1 MRTLPERTDTNNQL
15 INQCYGKLQASR
27 IVNVYRPLIEITGSF
42 DAGVFL
48 SQLTYWNRKG
58 VDLSENNGF
67 IFKTIEEIYEETGL
81 TDYEQRHAK
90 DTLKARELIETYRQK
105 LFGKG
110 SKTFIRLNNET
121 ILHKLCEYYDIDVKE
136 VGEITPENWKIGN
149 HPVLRRLYSDRF
161 AYHRDLV
168 YCLGNIE
175 SAAMLSYLLNRC
187 AVEQKIYKSY
197 TMEDWSRILC
207 LSKTTQSTSRLI
219 LKELGVMEEQQLIPF
234 NARIFSFPQFETI
247 LERLGRLSEYK
258 ENPVEL
264 PITKLAEAKRL
275 AKKAKNGQTDCEN
288 NKSLGN
294 NKLLLNCE
302 IPKLGSA
309 NLDSEDSDKNAEKT
323 NKSLKNNELLLN
335 SEIPKLGT
343 AERRKIEPL
352 NCEILKQSFK
362 ENTLK
367 DYSTYN
373 NTPLNPPTIS
383 ISFGGGGVVSSHS
396 AISAENNSGYL
407 NDEKSATE
415 TPQQGDK
422 SPTTNAN
429 FDNLVYPSCFYRET
443 RNDPQIQ
450 QAFKDDIRRIVACI
464 IPFATTSEIQ
474 ELLDETERPN
484 VSSVRNY
491 FARLC
496 REKAQGL
503 FFPRV
508 AEKVKYHREEC
519 AKNIAQ
525 QQQTVQQQQANRVRQ
540 ELQQQAHGVM
550 QEYSDYIE
558 TMVFA
563 TKNKN
568 ELRQKLTD
576 EYYEQAK
583 IIENQLISAAAIPVI
598 RIYVEKIATILIA
611 YAYQFHETILDACQL
626 RQKIVHKIGEKELQQ
641 SDNEILWNTLNIPEM
656 QGNIE

>member
-1 MRTLPERTDTNNQL
+1 MRTLPERMDSNNQV

-27 IVNVYRPLIEITGSF
+27 IVNVYRPLIEIAGSF

-90 DTLKARELIETYRQK
+90 DALKAKGLIETYRQK
-105 LFGKG
+105 VFGRG

-121 ILHKLCEYYDIDVKE
+121 ILRQLCEYYDIDIGE
-136 VGEITPENWKIGN
+136 VSEITPENWKIGN
-149 HPVLRRLYSDRF
+149 HPVLRRLYSDRV

-197 TMEDWSRILC
+197 TMKDWSRILC
-207 LSKTTQSTSRLI
+207 LSKTVQSSSRLI
-219 LKELGVMEEQQLIPF
+219 LKELGVLEEQQLIPF

-247 LERLGRLSEYK
+247 LARLERLAEYK
-258 ENPVEL
+258 ENPVDL
-264 PITKLAEAKRL
+264 PITKLTEEKRL
-275 AKKAKNGQTDCEN
+275 AKKAKNGENDDKN
-288 NKSLGN
+288 NKSLEN
-294 NKLLLNCE
+294 NKLPLNCE
-302 IPKLGSA
+302 IL
-309 NLDSEDSDKNAEKT
+309 
-323 NKSLKNNELLLN
+323 
-335 SEIPKLGT
+335 KLGT
-343 AERRKIEPL
+343 AERRKIETQ

-362 ENTLK
+362 EITFK
-367 DYSTYN
+367 DYSTYT
-373 NTPLNPPTIS
+373 TPLNPPTTIS
-383 ISFGGGGVVSSHS
+383 ISFGGGSGGVSSHS
-396 AISAENNSGYL
+396 AISAENHSGCL
-407 NDEKSATE
+407 KDEKSATE

-450 QAFKDDIRRIVACI
+450 QAFKDDIRRIVASI

-484 VSSVRNY
+484 VSSMRNY

-508 AEKVKYHREEC
+508 AEKVKYHREEY
-519 AKNIAQ
+519 AKEVAERQ
-525 QQQTVQQQQANRVRQ
+525 QQQQLKQVQTEEQQLKQQANNIV
-540 ELQQQAHGVM
+540 

-558 TMVFA
+558 QMVLN
-563 TKNKN
+563 TQDKNQ
-568 ELRQKLTD
+568 LHQKLTD
-576 EYYEQAK
+576 EYQKYAS
-583 IIENQLISAAAIPVI
+583 IIENQLNAKIFISPIVQI
-598 RIYVEKIATILIA
+598 NVEKIATILIT
-611 YAYQFHETILDACQL
+611 YAYHFNNTISNACEL
-626 RQKIVHKIGEKELQQ
+626 RQKIINRIGEKKLQQ
-641 SDNEILWNTLNIPEM
+641 PENQILWETLNIPEM
-656 QGNIE
+656 QGRLSDEWNQSLLKKG